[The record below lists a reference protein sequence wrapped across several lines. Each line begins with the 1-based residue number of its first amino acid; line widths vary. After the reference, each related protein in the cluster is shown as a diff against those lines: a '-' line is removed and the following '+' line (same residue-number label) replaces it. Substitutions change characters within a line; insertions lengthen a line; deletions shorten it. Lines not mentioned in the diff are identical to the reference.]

1 MPSGEQSAVQQSM
14 TSAQRSAPGTFN
26 SEKALRGTSGVEVCG
41 GGVKSIENHNSKN
54 APCHKYCGKEHPLHL
69 RAKATSFHAL

>member
-14 TSAQRSAPGTFN
+14 TSAQRSTPGTFD
-26 SEKALRGTSGVEVCG
+26 SEKASRGTLGIEVCS

-54 APCHKYCGKEHPLHL
+54 APCHKYCGKEHPLRL